1 MKCDIV
7 NKNYIDEVFM
17 KKEEEIKIED
27 ILNKID
33 KDFPKVSLK
42 NVSLLEEF
50 IRNESLDEKT
60 VKDLSFF
67 LIEYDKKSV
76 DNNTKYGFPESDF
89 EDYKKRDLFLSNVY
103 KELILRFEKDTRDT
117 EKIREFI
124 RLGGQKAHD
133 RKVPF
138 RCLKLGRLDFED
150 SADDF
155 KELISFYQEKVK
167 RYDKGYKFQES
178 ANTKAYIDNKKNL
191 RANIIKLAIVIVI
204 VIIISLIGQQVGI
217 WAQRFF
223 DKPKIENETEEVRNI
238 TVI

>member
-1 MKCDIV
+1 M
-7 NKNYIDEVFM
+7 
-17 KKEEEIKIED
+17 
-27 ILNKID
+27 L
-33 KDFPKVSLK
+33 
-42 NVSLLEEF
+42 
-50 IRNESLDEKT
+50 
-60 VKDLSFF
+60 F

-89 EDYKKRDLFLSNVY
+89 EDYKNRDLFLSNIY

-178 ANTKAYIDNKKNL
+178 ANTKAYIENKKNL
-191 RANIIKLAIVIVI
+191 GANIIKLAIVIVI
-204 VIIISLIGQQVGI
+204 VIIISLIGRQVGT

>member
-1 MKCDIV
+1 
-7 NKNYIDEVFM
+7 M

-42 NVSLLEEF
+42 NVSLLTDF

-60 VKDLSFF
+60 LKDLCFF

-89 EDYKKRDLFLSNVY
+89 EDYKNRDLFLSNVY
-103 KELILRFEKDTRDT
+103 KELIIRFEKDTRDT

-124 RLGGQKAHD
+124 RLGGQKVHD

-178 ANTKAYIDNKKNL
+178 ANTKAYVENKKNL
-191 RANIIKLAIVIVI
+191 GANIIKLAIVIVI
-204 VIIISLIGQQVGI
+204 VIIISLIGQQVGT

>member
-1 MKCDIV
+1 
-7 NKNYIDEVFM
+7 M

-89 EDYKKRDLFLSNVY
+89 EDYKNRDLF
-103 KELILRFEKDTRDT
+103 
-117 EKIREFI
+117 
-124 RLGGQKAHD
+124 
-133 RKVPF
+133 
-138 RCLKLGRLDFED
+138 
-150 SADDF
+150 F
-155 KELISFYQEKVK
+155 KN
-167 RYDKGYKFQES
+167 R
-178 ANTKAYIDNKKNL
+178 
-191 RANIIKLAIVIVI
+191 
-204 VIIISLIGQQVGI
+204 IIS
-217 WAQRFF
+217 
-223 DKPKIENETEEVRNI
+223 
-238 TVI
+238 

>member
-1 MKCDIV
+1 
-7 NKNYIDEVFM
+7 M

-89 EDYKKRDLFLSNVY
+89 EDYKNRDLFLSNVY

-150 SADDF
+150 SADVF

>member
-33 KDFPKVSLK
+33 KDFPKVRLK

-117 EKIREFI
+117 EKIR
-124 RLGGQKAHD
+124 
-133 RKVPF
+133 
-138 RCLKLGRLDFED
+138 DFY
-150 SADDF
+150 
-155 KELISFYQEKVK
+155 KTWWT
-167 RYDKGYKFQES
+167 KG
-178 ANTKAYIDNKKNL
+178 T
-191 RANIIKLAIVIVI
+191 
-204 VIIISLIGQQVGI
+204 
-217 WAQRFF
+217 
-223 DKPKIENETEEVRNI
+223 
-238 TVI
+238 

>member
-89 EDYKKRDLFLSNVY
+89 EDYKNRDLFLSNVY

-150 SADDF
+150 SADVF

>member
-76 DNNTKYGFPESDF
+76 DNKID
-89 EDYKKRDLFLSNVY
+89 DLVKK
-103 KELILRFEKDTRDT
+103 
-117 EKIREFI
+117 
-124 RLGGQKAHD
+124 AD
-133 RKVPF
+133 R
-138 RCLKLGRLDFED
+138 R
-150 SADDF
+150 
-155 KELISFYQEKVK
+155 LIS
-167 RYDKGYKFQES
+167 
-178 ANTKAYIDNKKNL
+178 AKN
-191 RANIIKLAIVIVI
+191 RSIFRRNIII
-204 VIIISLIGQQVGI
+204 LITPVMT
-217 WAQRFF
+217 QRTLSIL
-223 DKPKIENETEEVRNI
+223 P
-238 TVI
+238 

>member
-150 SADDF
+150 SADGF

>member
-1 MKCDIV
+1 
-7 NKNYIDEVFM
+7 M

>member
-1 MKCDIV
+1 
-7 NKNYIDEVFM
+7 M

-150 SADDF
+150 SADVF

>member
-1 MKCDIV
+1 
-7 NKNYIDEVFM
+7 M

-60 VKDLSFF
+60 VKDLYFF
-67 LIEYDKKSV
+67 LIVYDKKSV

-89 EDYKKRDLFLSNVY
+89 EDYKNRDLFLSNVY

-150 SADDF
+150 SADVF

>member
-1 MKCDIV
+1 M
-7 NKNYIDEVFM
+7 
-17 KKEEEIKIED
+17 
-27 ILNKID
+27 
-33 KDFPKVSLK
+33 
-42 NVSLLEEF
+42 
-50 IRNESLDEKT
+50 
-60 VKDLSFF
+60 
-67 LIEYDKKSV
+67 
-76 DNNTKYGFPESDF
+76 
-89 EDYKKRDLFLSNVY
+89 
-103 KELILRFEKDTRDT
+103 
-117 EKIREFI
+117 
-124 RLGGQKAHD
+124 
-133 RKVPF
+133 
-138 RCLKLGRLDFED
+138 KLGRLDFED

>member
-1 MKCDIV
+1 M
-7 NKNYIDEVFM
+7 E
-17 KKEEEIKIED
+17 KEEKIKIED

-42 NVSLLEEF
+42 NESLLEDF
-50 IRNESLDEKT
+50 IKNESLDEKT

-89 EDYKKRDLFLSNVY
+89 EDYKNRDLFLSNVY
-103 KELILRFEKDTRDT
+103 KELIIRFEKDTRDT

-133 RKVPF
+133 RKVPY

-178 ANTKAYIDNKKNL
+178 ANTKAYVENKKNL
-191 RANIIKLAIVIVI
+191 GANIIKLAIVIVI
-204 VIIISLIGQQVGI
+204 VVIISLIGRQVGR
-217 WAQRFF
+217 WAQGFF

>member
-1 MKCDIV
+1 
-7 NKNYIDEVFM
+7 M

-150 SADDF
+150 SADGF

>member
-1 MKCDIV
+1 
-7 NKNYIDEVFM
+7 M

-89 EDYKKRDLFLSNVY
+89 EDYKNRDLFLSNVY

>member
-1 MKCDIV
+1 
-7 NKNYIDEVFM
+7 M

-89 EDYKKRDLFLSNVY
+89 EDYKNRDLFLSNVY

-150 SADDF
+150 SADGF

>member
-89 EDYKKRDLFLSNVY
+89 EDYKNRDLFLSNVY

-204 VIIISLIGQQVGI
+204 VIIISLIGRQVGI
-217 WAQRFF
+217 WTQRFF

>member
-1 MKCDIV
+1 
-7 NKNYIDEVFM
+7 M

-89 EDYKKRDLFLSNVY
+89 EDYKNRDLFLANVY